1 MIIYINNS
9 GYQLATIF
17 SLEKI
22 LRGLGMFPNK
32 QASLPRKWLAKPML
46 AKPHNDLINFA
57 LPCKVKLY

>member
-32 QASLPRKWLAKPML
+32 QASIPRKWLAKPML
-46 AKPHNDLINFA
+46 AKPLYYLIKFRLSYN
-57 LPCKVKLY
+57 LNLY